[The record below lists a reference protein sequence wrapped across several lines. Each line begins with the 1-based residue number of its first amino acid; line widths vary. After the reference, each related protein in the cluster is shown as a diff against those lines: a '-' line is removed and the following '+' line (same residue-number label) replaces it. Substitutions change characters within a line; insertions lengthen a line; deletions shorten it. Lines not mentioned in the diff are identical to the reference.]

1 MPSKCSEVKK
11 SYNLV
16 QPPEFTRIE
25 VWISPYNNNY
35 NEITGMSLFGS
46 KGYVGFIKDL
56 PGGYPGL
63 FSITGRTVSEFGLH
77 ISSQGRVKGYALKFS
92 NGEITHFPYGANT
105 PFVKI

>member
-1 MPSKCSEVKK
+1 
-11 SYNLV
+11 
-16 QPPEFTRIE
+16 
-25 VWISPYNNNY
+25 
-35 NEITGMSLFGS
+35 MSLFGS

-56 PGGYPGL
+56 PSAIHYAD
-63 FSITGRTVSEFGLH
+63 FSTTGRTVSEFGLH